1 MISIPKQV
9 QLIKLKTA
17 IKPCQ
22 GCLFTW
28 INDTLFYFQAEKSS
42 MSHTMSILFENEL
55 KNANEDLFISDD
67 DEAGNILK
75 TWNSRKRSMLP
86 KGNPATYF

>member
-42 MSHTMSILFENEL
+42 TSHTMSKLFENEL
-55 KNANEDLFISDD
+55 KIAIDEVFISEDD
-67 DEAGNILK
+67 
-75 TWNSRKRSMLP
+75 
-86 KGNPATYF
+86 